1 MLEPPSAEDTQ
12 DEFQEN
18 SFVRTYAPL
27 PALAGCG
34 GNTACHAAVSTG
46 ALSAEPIKI
55 GLVTALS
62 GQSAR
67 AGEAITRGATIAI
80 EEINAKGGVLGRPLE
95 LVRRDDESNP
105 AKGLIAAREL
115 IQREKVAVLVGG
127 LDTPSRACHRAVRQ
141 QRQGAIRGAVGCRD
155 QHHEEWRP
163 VQLRVPRLRHG

>member
-1 MLEPPSAEDTQ
+1 MTQ
-12 DEFQEN
+12 ANF
-18 SFVRTYAPL
+18 
-27 PALAGCG
+27 ALSRLVGRRPVLQ
-34 GNTACHAAVSTG
+34 AAAALLFG
-46 ALSAEPIKI
+46 ALPFAPGARAAEPIKI
-55 GLVTALS
+55 GLLTALS

-127 LDTPSRACHRAVRQ
+127 LDTPVEL
-141 QRQGAIRGAVGCRD
+141 AI
-155 QHHEEWRP
+155 
-163 VQLRVPRLRHG
+163 VPFVNN